1 MRASTLRAVRAL
13 FAHTFKTLMIFI
25 ANSRTSLAHAQTV
38 DTRPFAPKLTWDMAK
53 LLLTKAI
60 LDSISAEIF
69 MLLKMEFSLP

>member
-1 MRASTLRAVRAL
+1 
-13 FAHTFKTLMIFI
+13 
-25 ANSRTSLAHAQTV
+25 
-38 DTRPFAPKLTWDMAK
+38 MAK